1 MFFRVLIEEREVNE
15 MNLYGQTLENLEKYF
30 ESIGEKKFKATQV
43 FEWIYQKREEKIEN
57 FSNIKKEIKTQLEQD
72 FKMDIPKIIKRE
84 IDIDVEKFLF
94 NLSDDEKIEA
104 VLMRH
109 NYGLSVCVSSQV
121 GCNMGC
127 KFCESGRLK
136 KVRNL
141 ETYEM
146 VGQILAIEKEIKER
160 ISSVVIMG
168 IGEPLDN
175 YENVID
181 FIKII
186 NHPKG
191 IAIGSRHIT
200 LSTCGIIP
208 KIKLLSDFPL
218 QINLAI
224 SLHAPN
230 DELRSKIMPI
240 NKAYP
245 LKEVIEAVK
254 EYIKKTNRRVTI
266 EYILLKNVNDSIAHA
281 HELATLLRGMNV
293 YVNLIPYNETN
304 HIEFKKSEKKSIDAF
319 YQTLQ
324 KEKINVTVRRE
335 FGSKISAACG
345 QLRSK
350 EV

>member
-1 MFFRVLIEEREVNE
+1 

-57 FSNIKKEIKTQLEQD
+57 FSNIKKEIRTQLEQD

-146 VGQILAIEKEIKER
+146 VGQILAIEKEVKER

-254 EYIKKTNRRVTI
+254 EYSKKTNRRVTI

-281 HELATLLRGMNV
+281 HELATLLRGMNA

>member
-57 FSNIKKEIKTQLEQD
+57 FSNIKKEMRTQLEQD

-146 VGQILAIEKEIKER
+146 VGQILAIEKEVKER

-254 EYIKKTNRRVTI
+254 EYSKKTNRRVTI
-266 EYILLKNVNDSIAHA
+266 EYILLKNANDSIAHA
-281 HELATLLRGMNV
+281 HELATLLRGMNA